1 MPTVF
6 VTKLAKH
13 VRHSDVKE
21 LFQQAGR
28 VRDVRLVMDRHTRR
42 HKGAAYVEFYEREVL
57 AEAVRLSGSILCGF
71 PVEVKAWDEGGGNTS
86 AATQNKDWRSGRTLH
101 DRDRAPDGDSGSA
114 SGGGPGLGAG
124 RACTDAPG
132 SMAIGWSNRPP
143 MKRMDPAGEG
153 GLRGNGTTGGP
164 IGGVAGGNGSGSGGS
179 SATTTLVSV
188 QELKALLNPKNLPA
202 GQYMSGKGLAPGINA
217 TDRAGMNGTGGIT
230 ATLVFVGGLSDE
242 TSSAK
247 LRKVLSECGG
257 VVWCG
262 GEIVTDERG
271 KSVKIGRVEL
281 VDSASAHKA
290 LALDGRLIDGK
301 TIRVGRNR
309 MDVATAVAGGI
320 EPDENGN
327 TGVMGG
333 VSGDTGN
340 GGADYRA
347 RDRSMNMNDMNT
359 MEVDEGAEGGLKM
372 NASRRMMLM
381 QQLSRGEPVSGRQL
395 KGDMNKLAVSSE
407 ESVAIMLL
415 NMFDPTAEQDGFEV
429 DVAEDVRDEC
439 AMKYGDVRHV
449 YVEKDSHG
457 VVYLRFSRRQDA
469 VKARKC
475 LDKRWFGGNQIVAN
489 FVNDGDYLKRFPKA
503 A

>member
-13 VRHSDVKE
+13 VRHPDVKE
-21 LFQQAGR
+21 LFEQAGR

-42 HKGAAYVEFYEREVL
+42 HKGAAYVEFYDREVL
-57 AEAVRLSGSILCGF
+57 AEAVKLSGSILCGC

-86 AATQNKDWRSGRTLH
+86 AA
-101 DRDRAPDGDSGSA
+101 
-114 SGGGPGLGAG
+114 PGN
-124 RACTDAPG
+124 
-132 SMAIGWSNRPP
+132 MAIGWSNRPP
-143 MKRMDPAGEG
+143 MKRMDPVGEG
-153 GLRGNGTTGGP
+153 GLRGSGTTGGP
-164 IGGVAGGNGSGSGGS
+164 AGGVVGGSGSGSGGS

-202 GQYMSGKGLAPGINA
+202 GQYISGKVLTQGVNG
-217 TDRAGMNGTGGIT
+217 TDRAGINGTGGVM
-230 ATLVFVGGLSDE
+230 ATLVFVGGLGDE
-242 TSSAK
+242 TTSAK
-247 LRKVLSECGG
+247 LRKVLSECGA

-262 GEIVTDERG
+262 GEIVSNERG

-281 VDSASAHKA
+281 VDSASAQKA

-309 MDVATAVAGGI
+309 MDVATAVAGGRQA
-320 EPDENGN
+320 DENGN
-327 TGVMGG
+327 AGVMGG
-333 VSGDTGN
+333 VGGDIGN
-340 GGADYRA
+340 GSTDYRA
-347 RDRSMNMNDMNT
+347 RDKSINTNDMNS

-395 KGDMNKLAVSSE
+395 KGDVNKLAVSSE

-439 AMKYGDVRHV
+439 AMKYGEVRHV
-449 YVEKDSHG
+449 YVEKESHG
-457 VVYLRFSRRQDA
+457 VVYVRFSRRQDA

-489 FVNDGDYLKRFPKA
+489 FVNDDDYLTRFPKA